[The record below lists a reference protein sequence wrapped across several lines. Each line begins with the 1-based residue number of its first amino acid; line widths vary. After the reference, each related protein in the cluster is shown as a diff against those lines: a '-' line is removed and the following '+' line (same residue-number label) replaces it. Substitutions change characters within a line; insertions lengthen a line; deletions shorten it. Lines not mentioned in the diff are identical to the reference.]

1 MPGGVLD
8 GLADHA
14 VRGCLDG
21 SGEAAVGELVDV
33 DLDRRQ
39 FAEFLDRVGE
49 PRRCQGGGE
58 EAVRDGADG
67 GEGVGECALGGK
79 LTIQSPLGG
88 GTRIEAEIPCA

>member
-39 FAEFLDRVGE
+39 LAEFLDRVGE
-49 PRRCQGGGE
+49 PRRIDWASGWGQ
-58 EAVRDGADG
+58 
-67 GEGVGECALGGK
+67 
-79 LTIQSPLGG
+79 
-88 GTRIEAEIPCA
+88 TRVIVTARLP